1 MLELTFGVISDHQ
14 QTVSTHDL
22 PRGGVHKHQRWDTGY
37 LILVPQLHLK
47 AEKKDKEWLE
57 NTSGNRFVSNS
68 ISKLE
73 KQHKTV

>member
-47 AEKKDKEWLE
+47 AEKKNKDKEWLE
-57 NTSGNRFVSNS
+57 NVD
-68 ISKLE
+68 
-73 KQHKTV
+73 